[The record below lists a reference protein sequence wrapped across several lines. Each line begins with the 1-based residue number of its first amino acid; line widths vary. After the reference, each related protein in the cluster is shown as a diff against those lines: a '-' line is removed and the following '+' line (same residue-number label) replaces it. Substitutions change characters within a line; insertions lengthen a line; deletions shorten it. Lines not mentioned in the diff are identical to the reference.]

1 MALDEATAQ
10 ATAQA
15 DSEML
20 SMLSGKSTPEQPDAG
35 SGGAPASGSGT
46 EPDEISDD
54 LPGDDADIEDSAE
67 GADAADAPESD
78 AAQELADYA
87 EELGFDGEA
96 VKRRIALLGED
107 AVRKALDAER
117 EALVSKLRGGDK
129 KEEPSAEAPKAQD
142 LSKYLDA
149 LGDEDRRMAFIDN
162 NPDAEWLLE
171 GIAAL
176 KAEVEALKKD
186 TGEVKGVA
194 QQFTQQQRAAA
205 MAEVNDFYERVWKSG
220 DRRFGPANAMKLSP
234 QTQQQREE
242 VATYAEFLM
251 QTRGL
256 SPGKALD
263 RSYAKFSKQSAEA
276 PKVGGERLPT
286 ALRSTPQRGQ
296 AVIKE
301 RKAADQQRQEK
312 QNDRVMLDA
321 ISKVFR

>member
-20 SMLSGKSTPEQPDAG
+20 SMLSGKSTPGQPDAG
-35 SGGAPASGSGT
+35 SGGAPASGSGH
-46 EPDEISDD
+46 EPDEIDED
-54 LPGDDADIEDSAE
+54 LPGDDADIED
-67 GADAADAPESD
+67 AADEPAEPAD
-78 AAQELADYA
+78 DVAQELADYA
-87 EELGFDGEA
+87 EELGMDGEA
-96 VKRRIALLGED
+96 VKRRVALLGED

-117 EALVSKLRGGDK
+117 EALVSKMRGGEK
-129 KEEPSAEAPKAQD
+129 KDEPTGEAPKAQD

-149 LGDEDRRMAFIDN
+149 LGDADKRTNFLDN

-176 KAEVEALKKD
+176 KAEIEALKKD

-194 QQFTQQQRAAA
+194 QQFTQQQRTAA

-263 RSYAKFSKQSAEA
+263 RSYAKFAKTAG

>member
-1 MALDEATAQ
+1 
-10 ATAQA
+10 
-15 DSEML
+15 
-20 SMLSGKSTPEQPDAG
+20 MLSGKSTPEQPDAG

-54 LPGDDADIEDSAE
+54 LPGDDADIED
-67 GADAADAPESD
+67 AADEPAEPADEV
-78 AAQELADYA
+78 AQELADYA

-117 EALVSKLRGGDK
+117 EALVSKMRGGEK
-129 KEEPSAEAPKAQD
+129 KDEPAGDAPKAQD

-205 MAEVNDFYERVWKSG
+205 MSEVNDFYEEVWKNG
-220 DRRFGPANAMKLSP
+220 DRRFGPAKATALKP
-234 QTQQQREE
+234 EAQKQREE

-256 SPGKALD
+256 SPGKAL
-263 RSYAKFSKQSAEA
+263 RQSYAKVAKTAAAA